1 MNIDNTKLQ
10 ILIEEYLNDFPT
22 YFPREEYK
30 WKAVQCFQDNWN
42 IEAADF
48 PTMLDKSLSKTQ
60 NLLAAMSH
68 YPRKMIT
75 KFAGLYTAD
84 VKEMFRVLFD
94 ESRDLLERV
103 RFFAN
108 EAERLCKSWKPDKN
122 HYQNLNV
129 ISTYLWLRYP
139 DKYYIYKPSVAR
151 KLFSHFDIEFNSKK
165 VGEGILT
172 TAYAIYDQISEALR
186 QSSKATELMSGYNSA
201 VIYPDLTRNTM
212 AIDLGYYLYRYKDLP
227 DSNNSVSSENKVKIW
242 LCAVGENGNKW
253 EECYRD
259 EVVRL
264 GWDPVGELTQFES
277 RESIISRLREVYNRE
292 DAFTNDSLALWEF
305 VHEMNVGDVIYAKK
319 GRNTIIGKGVIESE
333 YYYDAQLETYM
344 NVRKVKWTD
353 KGEWIC
359 DSVFAMKT
367 LTELSKY
374 EELVQ
379 EIESLVSGKPVNVT
393 KRVDLGKRYWWLNA
407 NPKVWRMSE
416 WKVGEEQDYTLYNP
430 DGNKRRVFQ
439 NFLDAAEGDVVLCY
453 ETTPVKKITTIAQ
466 VSKSNDGQQIWF
478 KKMETL
484 SEPVDYTAIKSAPE
498 LSKMEF
504 LVNPNGSFFSLTEE
518 EYEFIMGLI
527 RDNNDAEVESVD
539 YVPYTR
545 KDFLNEVYM
554 DSESYDELAE
564 LLKMKKN
571 IILQGAPGVG
581 KTFCAERL
589 AYSIM
594 GKKDDRRIKTIQ
606 FHQNYS
612 YEDFIMGY
620 KPAGESFELRK
631 GVFYKFCIDAMN
643 NPKEDYFFII
653 DEINRGNLSK
663 IFGELLMMIE
673 KDYRGKEITLAYS
686 DQRFHVPENLY
697 IIGMMNTADRSLALI
712 DYALRRRFSFF
723 DMKPGFDSDGFKEH
737 IATSENQTLYRI
749 IDIIRE
755 INIDIR
761 DDDSLGAGFEIGH
774 SYFCC
779 RQEEISDSW
788 IRRVVRYDIIPTLRE
803 YWFDNDK
810 KANDWINRLTKI
822 IDD

>member
-30 WKAVQCFQDNWN
+30 WKAVQCFQDNWDMDA
-42 IEAADF
+42 EDF
-48 PTMLDKSLSKTQ
+48 PAMLDKSLSKTQ

-108 EAERLCKSWKPDKN
+108 ESERLCKSWKPDKN

-129 ISTYLWLRYP
+129 ISTYLWLKYP

-151 KLFSHFDIEFNSKK
+151 KLFSHFGIEFNSKK
-165 VGEGILT
+165 EGDGILT
-172 TAYAIYDQISEALR
+172 TVYAIYDQISEALR
-186 QSSKATELMSGYNSA
+186 QSTKASELMTGHNSEG
-201 VIYPDLTRNTM
+201 IYPDFTRNTM

-227 DSNNSVSSENKVKIW
+227 ETSTSASSENGVKIW

-253 EECYRD
+253 EECHRD
-259 EVVRL
+259 GVVRL
-264 GWDPVGELTQFES
+264 GWDPVGELTQFET
-277 RESIISRLREVYNRE
+277 REAIISRLQEVYNRDE
-292 DAFTNDSLALWEF
+292 SFTNDSLALWEF
-305 VHEMNVGDVIYAKK
+305 VHEMNVGDIIYAKK

-344 NVRKVKWTD
+344 NVRKVRWTD
-353 KGEWIC
+353 KGEWTC
-359 DSVFAMKT
+359 SSLFAMKT
-367 LTELSKY
+367 LTELTKY
-374 EELVQ
+374 EEFVQ
-379 EIESLVSGKPVNVT
+379 EIESLISGKPVSVAKPVT
-393 KRVDLGKRYWWLNA
+393 TGTRYWWLNA

-453 ETTPVKKITTIAQ
+453 ETTPVKKITIIAQ
-466 VSKSNDGQQIWF
+466 VSKANDGQQIWF
-478 KKMETL
+478 KKIETL
-484 SEPVDYTAIKSAPE
+484 SEPVDYTVIKSAPE

-504 LVNPNGSFFSLTEE
+504 LINPNGSFFSLTDE
-518 EYEFIMGLI
+518 EYKFIMGLI
-527 RDNNDAEVESVD
+527 RDNNDEEVESVE
-539 YVPYTR
+539 YAPYTR

-620 KPAGESFELRK
+620 KPVGESFELRK

-643 NPKEDYFFII
+643 NPKEDYFFIV

-723 DMKPGFDSDGFKEH
+723 DMKSGFDSDGFKEH
-737 IATSENQTLYRI
+737 IAKSENLTLARV
-749 IDIIRE
+749 IDIMRE

-761 DDDSLGAGFEIGH
+761 EDDSLGAGFEIGH

-779 RQEEISDSW
+779 KREDISDSW

-810 KANDWINRLTKI
+810 KANDWIDRLTKV

>member
-30 WKAVQCFQDNWN
+30 WKAVQCFQDNWDMDA
-42 IEAADF
+42 EDF
-48 PTMLDKSLSKTQ
+48 PAMLDKSLSKTQ

-108 EAERLCKSWKPDKN
+108 ESERLCKSWKPDKN

-129 ISTYLWLRYP
+129 ISTYLWLKYP

-151 KLFSHFDIEFNSKK
+151 KLFSHFGIEFNSKK
-165 VGEGILT
+165 EGDGILT
-172 TAYAIYDQISEALR
+172 TVYAIYDQISEALR
-186 QSSKATELMSGYNSA
+186 QSTKASELMTGHNSA
-201 VIYPDLTRNTM
+201 GIYPDFTRNTM

-227 DSNNSVSSENKVKIW
+227 ETSTSASSENGVKIW

-253 EECYRD
+253 EECHRD
-259 EVVRL
+259 GVVRL
-264 GWDPVGELTQFES
+264 GWDPVGELTQFET
-277 RESIISRLREVYNRE
+277 REAIISRLQEVYNRDE
-292 DAFTNDSLALWEF
+292 SFTNDSLALWEF
-305 VHEMNVGDVIYAKK
+305 VHEMNVGDIIYAKK

-344 NVRKVKWTD
+344 NVRKVRWTD
-353 KGEWIC
+353 KGEWTC
-359 DSVFAMKT
+359 SSLFAMKT
-367 LTELSKY
+367 LTELTKY
-374 EELVQ
+374 EEFVQ
-379 EIESLVSGKPVNVT
+379 EIESLISGKPVSVAKPVT
-393 KRVDLGKRYWWLNA
+393 TGTRYWWLNA

-466 VSKSNDGQQIWF
+466 VSKANDGQQIWF
-478 KKMETL
+478 KKIETL
-484 SEPVDYTAIKSAPE
+484 SEPVDYTVIKSAPE

-504 LVNPNGSFFSLTEE
+504 LINPNGSFFSLADE
-518 EYEFIMGLI
+518 EYKFIMGLI
-527 RDNNDAEVESVD
+527 RDNNDEEVESVE
-539 YVPYTR
+539 YAQYTR

-620 KPAGESFELRK
+620 KPVGESFELRK

-723 DMKPGFDSDGFKEH
+723 DMKPGFNSDGFKEH
-737 IATSENQTLYRI
+737 IAKSENPTLSRV
-749 IDIIRE
+749 IDIMRE

-761 DDDSLGAGFEIGH
+761 EDDSLGAGFEIGH

-779 RQEEISDSW
+779 KREDISDSW

-810 KANDWINRLTKI
+810 KANDWIDRLTKV

>member
-30 WKAVQCFQDNWN
+30 WKAVQCFQDNWDMDA
-42 IEAADF
+42 EDF
-48 PTMLDKSLSKTQ
+48 PAMLDKSLSKTQ

-108 EAERLCKSWKPDKN
+108 ESERLCKSWKPDKN

-129 ISTYLWLRYP
+129 ISTYLWLKYP

-151 KLFSHFDIEFNSKK
+151 KLFSHFGIEFNSKK
-165 VGEGILT
+165 EGDGILT
-172 TAYAIYDQISEALR
+172 TVYAIYDQISEALR
-186 QSSKATELMSGYNSA
+186 QSTKASELMTGHNSA
-201 VIYPDLTRNTM
+201 GIYPDFTRNTM

-227 DSNNSVSSENKVKIW
+227 ETSTSASSENGVKIW

-253 EECYRD
+253 EECHRD
-259 EVVRL
+259 GVVRL
-264 GWDPVGELTQFES
+264 GWDPVGELTQFET
-277 RESIISRLREVYNRE
+277 REAIISRLQEVYNRDE
-292 DAFTNDSLALWEF
+292 SFTNDSLALWEF
-305 VHEMNVGDVIYAKK
+305 VHEMNVGDIIYAKK

-344 NVRKVKWTD
+344 NVRKVRWTD
-353 KGEWIC
+353 KGEWTC
-359 DSVFAMKT
+359 SSLFAMKT
-367 LTELSKY
+367 LTELTKY
-374 EELVQ
+374 EEFVQ
-379 EIESLVSGKPVNVT
+379 EIESLISGKPVSVAKPVT
-393 KRVDLGKRYWWLNA
+393 TGTRYWWLNA

-466 VSKSNDGQQIWF
+466 VSKANDGQQIWF
-478 KKMETL
+478 KKIETL
-484 SEPVDYTAIKSAPE
+484 SEPVDYTVIKSAPE
-498 LSKMEF
+498 LYKMEF
-504 LVNPNGSFFSLTEE
+504 LINPNGSFFSLADE
-518 EYEFIMGLI
+518 EYKFIMGLI
-527 RDNNDAEVESVD
+527 RDNNDEEVESVE
-539 YVPYTR
+539 YAQYTR

-571 IILQGAPGVG
+571 IIIQGAPGVG

-620 KPAGESFELRK
+620 KPVGESFELRK

-723 DMKPGFDSDGFKEH
+723 DMKPGFNSDGFKEH
-737 IATSENQTLYRI
+737 IAKSENPTLSRV
-749 IDIIRE
+749 IDIMRE

-761 DDDSLGAGFEIGH
+761 EDDSLGAGFEIGH

-779 RQEEISDSW
+779 RREDISDSW

-810 KANDWINRLTKI
+810 KANDWIDRLTKV

>member
-139 DKYYIYKPSVAR
+139 DKYYIYKTSVAR

>member
-42 IEAADF
+42 MEAEDF
-48 PTMLDKSLSKTQ
+48 PAMLDKSLSKTQ
-60 NLLAAMSH
+60 NLLAAKSH

-108 EAERLCKSWKPDKN
+108 ESERLCKSWKPDKN

-129 ISTYLWLRYP
+129 ISTYLWLKYP

-151 KLFSHFDIEFNSKK
+151 KLFSHFGIEFNSKK
-165 VGEGILT
+165 EGDGILT
-172 TAYAIYDQISEALR
+172 TVYAIYDQISEALR
-186 QSSKATELMSGYNSA
+186 QSTKVSKLMSGHNSA
-201 VIYPDLTRNTM
+201 GIYPDFTRNTM

-227 DSNNSVSSENKVKIW
+227 ETSSSASSKNGVKIW

-253 EECYRD
+253 EECHRD
-259 EVVRL
+259 GVVRL
-264 GWDPVGELTQFES
+264 GWDPVGELTQFET
-277 RESIISRLREVYNRE
+277 REAIISRLQEIYNRE
-292 DAFTNDSLALWEF
+292 ESFTNDSLALWEF
-305 VHEMNVGDVIYAKK
+305 VHEMNIGDIIYAKK

-344 NVRKVKWTD
+344 NVRKVRWTD

-359 DSVFAMKT
+359 SSLFAMKT
-367 LTELSKY
+367 LTELTKY
-374 EELVQ
+374 EEFVQ
-379 EIESLVSGKPVNVT
+379 EIESLISGKPASVAKPAAT
-393 KRVDLGKRYWWLNA
+393 GTRYWWLNA

-466 VSKSNDGQQIWF
+466 VSKANDGQQIWF
-478 KKMETL
+478 KKIETL
-484 SEPVDYTAIKSAPE
+484 SEPVDYTVIKSAPE
-498 LSKMEF
+498 LAKMEF
-504 LVNPNGSFFSLTEE
+504 LINPNGSFFSLTDE
-518 EYEFIMGLI
+518 EYKFIMGLI
-527 RDNNDAEVESVD
+527 RDNNDADVESVEFA
-539 YVPYTR
+539 PYTR

-620 KPAGESFELRK
+620 KPVGESFELRK

-737 IATSENQTLYRI
+737 IAKSENQTLSRV
-749 IDIIRE
+749 IDIMRE

-761 DDDSLGAGFEIGH
+761 EDDSLGAGFEIGH

-779 RQEEISDSW
+779 RREDISDSW

-810 KANDWINRLTKI
+810 KANDWIDRLTKV